1 MTATPTSHEP
11 RREFARVTKRDAEPA
26 TVADVMVATLKASGV
41 RRVYGLP
48 GDSLNG
54 FTDALRRDGEVTW
67 EHVRHEEAAAF
78 AAAGEAAI
86 TGQLAVCAASCGPGN
101 LHLINGLFDANRSR
115 VPVLAIAAQ
124 IPREEIGGSYFQE
137 THPQEVFR
145 ECSVYAELVSV
156 PEQLPRILEIA
167 MRHAIERGGVAVVV
181 VPGEIFLHPV
191 RDDVRPAV
199 IEPAVS
205 VIRPSDEALAAA
217 AQSLNGAERVTIL
230 AGAGC
235 RGAHDEVVEL
245 ARALKAPVVH
255 TLRGKEF
262 VEYDNPYDVGMT
274 GLLGFASG
282 YRAMEH
288 CDALLMLG
296 TDFPYRSFYPE
307 RARVIQV
314 DVRGEHIGRRVPV
327 AIGLVGTVK
336 DTVAALLPELANG
349 RDATHLAR
357 MRSHYHRTRER
368 LDALADTHSEH
379 GPIHP
384 QVTSAAVN
392 RVAADDAVFLADV
405 GTPTLWAARY
415 LRLNGRRRL
424 VGSFTH
430 GTMAN
435 ALPQAIGVQASHP
448 GRQVVT
454 LSGDGGLSMLMGE
467 LISLRQQRLPIKL
480 VVLNNGALGFV
491 ELEMK
496 ADGIVTFA
504 TDLDNP
510 SFAEV
515 ARAVGL
521 YGVRIE
527 HPGELDDA
535 LAAAFAHEGPVVAE
549 VMTVRQELSIPP
561 RITADQA
568 KGFTLW
574 ATRSILSGRGDEVL
588 ELAKTNLRELARE

>member
-1 MTATPTSHEP
+1 MTATRTSHEAGRGIAHLAKGEVSP
-11 RREFARVTKRDAEPA
+11 T

-48 GDSLNG
+48 GDSING
-54 FTDALRRDGEVTW
+54 FTDALRRDGEVAW

-78 AAAGEAAI
+78 AAAGEAAM

-101 LHLINGLFDANRSR
+101 LHLINGLFDANRTR
-115 VPVLAIAAQ
+115 VPVLAIAAH

-137 THPQEVFR
+137 THPQELFR

-156 PEQLPRILEIA
+156 AEQLPRVLEIA
-167 MRHAIERGGVAVVV
+167 MRHAIERAGVAVVV
-181 VPGEIFLHPV
+181 VPGEIFLHHV
-191 RDDVRPAV
+191 GHDARPAV
-199 IEPAVS
+199 IEPAAS
-205 VIRPSDEALAAA
+205 VIRPSDDALAAA
-217 AQSLNGAERVTIL
+217 AESLNAAERVTIL

-235 RGAHDEVVEL
+235 SGAHDEVVAL

-255 TLRGKEF
+255 TLRGKEA

-274 GLLGFASG
+274 GLLGFTSG

-296 TDFPYRSFYPE
+296 TDFPYRPFYPE
-307 RARVIQV
+307 HARVIQV
-314 DVRGEHIGRRVPV
+314 DVRGEHIGRRIAVD
-327 AIGLVGTVK
+327 IGLVGTVR
-336 DTVAALLPELANG
+336 DTIAALLPRVTNG

-357 MRSHYHRTRER
+357 MQSHYRRTRER
-368 LDALADTHSEH
+368 LDALAKTRSDR

-384 QVTSAAVN
+384 QVTAVAVN

-415 LRLNGRRRL
+415 LRLNGQRRL
-424 VGSFTH
+424 VGSFNH
-430 GTMAN
+430 GSMAN
-435 ALPQAIGVQASHP
+435 ALPQAIGVQASHR

-454 LSGDGGLSMLMGE
+454 ISGDGGLSMLMGE
-467 LISLRQQRLPIKL
+467 LITLRQQRMPVKV
-480 VVLNNGALGFV
+480 VVLNNGALAFV

-496 ADGIVTFA
+496 ADGIVTYG

-510 SFAEV
+510 SFAEI

-527 HPGELDDA
+527 NPGELDDG
-535 LAAAFAHEGPVVAE
+535 LRAAFDHDGPAVIE
-549 VMTVRQELSIPP
+549 VLTVRQELSIPP
-561 RITADQA
+561 NITAAQA

-574 ATRSILSGRGDEVL
+574 ATRSVLSGRGDEVL
-588 ELAKTNLRELARE
+588 EVAKSNLRELALE

>member
-1 MTATPTSHEP
+1 MTATRTSHEVGRGVAHLAKGAVVP
-11 RREFARVTKRDAEPA
+11 T

-48 GDSLNG
+48 GDSING
-54 FTDALRRDGEVTW
+54 FTDALRRDGEVAW

-78 AAAGEAAI
+78 AAAGEAAM

-115 VPVLAIAAQ
+115 VPVLAIAAH

-137 THPQEVFR
+137 THPQELFR

-156 PEQLPRILEIA
+156 PEQLPRVLEIA

-181 VPGEIFLHPV
+181 VPGEIFLHHV
-191 RDDVRPAV
+191 GHDVSPAV
-199 IEPAVS
+199 IEPADVGDS
-205 VIRPSDEALAAA
+205 SLRRRAGRGGAVAQRRRAGHDPGRRRLSAAPTTR
-217 AQSLNGAERVTIL
+217 SSRSPG
-230 AGAGC
+230 
-235 RGAHDEVVEL
+235 
-245 ARALKAPVVH
+245 ALKAPVVH

-274 GLLGFASG
+274 GLLGFTSG

-296 TDFPYRSFYPE
+296 TDFPYRPFYPE
-307 RARVIQV
+307 HARVIQV
-314 DVRGEHIGRRVPV
+314 DVRGEHIGRRIPV
-327 AIGLVGTVK
+327 DIALVGTVK
-336 DTVAALLPELANG
+336 DTIAALLPRLANG

-357 MRSHYHRTRER
+357 MQSHYRRTRER
-368 LDALADTHSEH
+368 LDGLAKTHGDR

-384 QVTSAAVN
+384 QVTAAAVD

-424 VGSFTH
+424 IGSFNH
-430 GTMAN
+430 GSMAN

-454 LSGDGGLSMLMGE
+454 P
-467 LISLRQQRLPIKL
+467 LR
-480 VVLNNGALGFV
+480 
-491 ELEMK
+491 
-496 ADGIVTFA
+496 
-504 TDLDNP
+504 
-510 SFAEV
+510 
-515 ARAVGL
+515 
-521 YGVRIE
+521 
-527 HPGELDDA
+527 
-535 LAAAFAHEGPVVAE
+535 
-549 VMTVRQELSIPP
+549 
-561 RITADQA
+561 
-568 KGFTLW
+568 
-574 ATRSILSGRGDEVL
+574 
-588 ELAKTNLRELARE
+588 

>member
-1 MTATPTSHEP
+1 M
-11 RREFARVTKRDAEPA
+11 
-26 TVADVMVATLKASGV
+26 
-41 RRVYGLP
+41 
-48 GDSLNG
+48 
-54 FTDALRRDGEVTW
+54 
-67 EHVRHEEAAAF
+67 
-78 AAAGEAAI
+78 
-86 TGQLAVCAASCGPGN
+86 
-101 LHLINGLFDANRSR
+101 
-115 VPVLAIAAQ
+115 
-124 IPREEIGGSYFQE
+124 
-137 THPQEVFR
+137 
-145 ECSVYAELVSV
+145 
-156 PEQLPRILEIA
+156 
-167 MRHAIERGGVAVVV
+167 
-181 VPGEIFLHPV
+181 
-191 RDDVRPAV
+191 
-199 IEPAVS
+199 IEPAAS
-205 VIRPSDEALAAA
+205 VIRPSDDALAAA
-217 AQSLNGAERVTIL
+217 ADSLNTAERVTIL

-235 RGAHDEVVEL
+235 SGAHDEVVAL

-255 TLRGKEF
+255 TLRGKES

-274 GLLGFASG
+274 GLLGFTSG

-296 TDFPYRSFYPE
+296 TDFPYRPFYPE
-307 RARVIQV
+307 HARVIQV
-314 DVRGEHIGRRVPV
+314 DVRGEHIGRRIPV
-327 AIGLVGTVK
+327 DIGLVGTVK
-336 DTVAALLPELANG
+336 DTIAALLPRLTNG

-357 MRSHYHRTRER
+357 MQSHYRRTRER
-368 LDALADTHSEH
+368 LDALAKTHSDH

-384 QVTSAAVN
+384 QVTAAAVD

-424 VGSFTH
+424 VGSFNH
-430 GTMAN
+430 GSMAN

-454 LSGDGGLSMLMGE
+454 ISGDGGLSMLMGE
-467 LISLRQQRLPIKL
+467 LITLRQQRLPVKV
-480 VVLNNGALGFV
+480 VVLNNGALAFV

-496 ADGIVTFA
+496 ADGIVTYG

-527 HPGELDDA
+527 HPGELDDG
-535 LAAAFAHEGPVVAE
+535 LRAAFAHDGPAVIE

-561 RITADQA
+561 KITAEQA

-574 ATRSILSGRGDEVL
+574 ATRSVLSGRGDEVL
-588 ELAKTNLRELARE
+588 EVAKTNLRELALE